1 MDRRTVAALVVLF
14 VFPLISGTSFSDTV
28 HDDWIKRRHNAYNI
42 GDKDRER
49 RALGPYYYDLSS
61 RQKPFSGSPPP
72 ESGTTTVTH
81 PPEPDYSS
89 LFSRKSHEPSPTA
102 AALNLAIQGYLLLAQ
117 DKRQEALLLFGSAA
131 RLEPDNVE
139 ICLAYGCGLFSTGNF
154 FDAALWFRKAIELHP
169 DGSGLRYTVI
179 DYFPSQERY
188 TKILQDLQTW
198 TSLHPEDR
206 EELFLLGFILVLNDQ
221 KHAASAVL
229 KKIEPP
235 RDPVIDELLH
245 ICKNDT

>member
-1 MDRRTVAALVVLF
+1 MDRRTIAAFLF
-14 VFPLISGTSFSDTV
+14 MIVFPLITGISFSDTV

-61 RQKPFSGSPPP
+61 QQKPFSSSPAPA
-72 ESGTTTVTH
+72 SGTGVTA
-81 PPEPDYSS
+81 PPEPDYTS
-89 LFSRKSHEPSPTA
+89 LFSRKSLEPSPAA
-102 AALNLAIQGYLLLAQ
+102 AALNLTIQGYLLLAK

-131 RLEPDNVE
+131 RLEPENIE

-154 FDAALWFRKAIELHP
+154 FDSALWFRKAIDLHP
-169 DGSGLRYTVI
+169 DGSSLRYAAAE
-179 DYFPSQERY
+179 YFPSKARY
-188 TKILQDLQTW
+188 RKTLQDLQAW
-198 TSLHPEDR
+198 TTEHPEDR
-206 EELFLLGFILVLNDQ
+206 EELFLLGFLLVLNDQ
-221 KHAASAVL
+221 KHEASAVL

-245 ICKNDT
+245 ICRNDS